1 MPELSGALLDNL
13 GLGLVIILVGA
24 ANYWKAR
31 RAEQAGS
38 EAARAGGDVRRTL
51 TTKNSGSHVR
61 DQLDRIETTGE
72 ATRTEV
78 ADLKRRVENLE
89 RRPRLPFLFALTTL
103 WRIR

>member
-1 MPELSGALLDNL
+1 MPELSPVLIDNV
-13 GLGLVIILVGA
+13 GLGLVVLLVGA

-31 RAEQAGS
+31 RAEQAGKAS
-38 EAARAGGDVRRTL
+38 LEAGDDVRRTL
-51 TTKNSGSHVR
+51 TTKNHGSHVL
-61 DQLDRIETTGE
+61 DQLDRIESTGKE
-72 ATRTEV
+72 TRTEV